1 MERRMT
7 ASGTSDGHSAVR
19 IDFSGQTVLITGA
32 ATGLG
37 YAIAEQF
44 GLAGAAV
51 AINDLTA
58 ERVERACDRLSSQGI
73 VCHGFPADVRDGA
86 AVRRMV
92 EQVSASLGVPDVVV
106 ANAGLYPNTPF
117 LELGEEEWDRVLDT
131 NLKGVFLTCQAAAR
145 AMVSAGRKG
154 CLITISSGAANA
166 AYWGWSHYC
175 TSKAGVVMLTRAMA
189 LELGPHGLRVNAVLP
204 GYIDVEEGGAHLDET
219 YKMAARAAVPL
230 GRAGTPQDVARVVL
244 LLASPLASYISGASL
259 AVDGGSGA
267 GRAGVRPVQSH
278 ATS

>member
-1 MERRMT
+1 MNF
-7 ASGTSDGHSAVR
+7 A
-19 IDFSGQTVLITGA
+19 GQTILVTGA

-44 GLAGAAV
+44 GRAGAAV
-51 AINDLTA
+51 AINDLTD
-58 ERVERACDRLSSQGI
+58 ERVERACARLSSQGV
-73 VCHGFPADVRDGA
+73 VCRGFPADVREGA

-92 EQVSASLGVPDVVV
+92 EQVSAALGVPDIVV

-117 LELGEEEWDRVLDT
+117 LELSEEEWDRVLDT
-131 NLKGVFLTCQAAAR
+131 NLKGVFLTCQAVAR
-145 AMVSAGRKG
+145 AMISAGRQG

-189 LELGPHGLRVNAVLP
+189 LELGAHGIRVNAVLP
-204 GYIDVEEGGAHLDET
+204 GYIDVEEGGAHLDEA
-219 YKMAARAAVPL
+219 YKAAARAAVPL
-230 GRAGTPQDVARVVL
+230 GRAGTPDDVARAVM
-244 LLASPLASYISGASL
+244 LLASPLAGYVSGAAL

-267 GRAGVRPVQSH
+267 GRAGVRPVQRH
-278 ATS
+278 TMP